1 MPLGAGSIRQALE
14 WSSAVRT
21 ATGELLAQRA
31 LSTLKAAEGGFGPRL
46 ADAKSAL
53 DLLVAAVERAGLSLG
68 DQVALA
74 IDVAA
79 THFYDRAGYRLP
91 EEVEA
96 LGASELVERLAE
108 LVDNYPI
115 VSIEDGLAE
124 DDWDGWA
131 ELSTLLAGRVQ
142 VLGDDLFT
150 TNTTRLQR
158 GISSGVANA
167 VLVKMNQIGTLPRPL
182 T

>member
-1 MPLGAGSIRQALE
+1 M
-14 WSSAVRT
+14 RT
-21 ATGELLAQRA
+21 ATGELLEQRS

-46 ADAKSAL
+46 ADAKGAL

-68 DQVALA
+68 DQVAFA

-79 THFYDRAGYRLP
+79 THFYDGAGYRLP

-96 LGASELVERLAE
+96 LGASELVERLVE
-108 LVDNYPI
+108 LVDHYPI

-131 ELSTLLAGRVQ
+131 ELSTLLAGRSRYS
-142 VLGDDLFT
+142 GT
-150 TNTTRLQR
+150 
-158 GISSGVANA
+158 ISSPPTRRACSAESAVASP
-167 VLVKMNQIGTLPRPL
+167 TPCW
-182 T
+182 

>member
-1 MPLGAGSIRQALE
+1 M
-14 WSSAVRT
+14 RT
-21 ATGELLAQRA
+21 ATGELLEQRG

-46 ADAKSAL
+46 ADAEERAGSARR
-53 DLLVAAVERAGLSLG
+53 AAVERAGLSLG
-68 DQVALA
+68 DQVAFA

-79 THFYDRAGYRLP
+79 THFYDGAGYRLP

-108 LVDNYPI
+108 LVSNYPI

-131 ELSTLLAGRVQ
+131 ELSTLLAGDGSRCSA
-142 VLGDDLFT
+142 T
-150 TNTTRLQR
+150 TSSPPTRR
-158 GISSGVANA
+158 GCSAASAA
-167 VLVKMNQIGTLPRPL
+167 ASPMPCW
-182 T
+182 